1 MGLID
6 YLKEYN
12 DDQKLGFSLASIA
25 LLVAASVPAAEAKSP
40 DAVSIYLDAPL
51 VQGSFA
57 SGPGTASED
66 FNSFSAGACPT
77 TWAVGTISGVC
88 NISSVLTWGG
98 SSVGATSTSPSV
110 GGARSNYAT
119 TANNTDSFTLTL
131 AAPSK
136 YVGLYW
142 TAGSPSNKISFF
154 DGNKKIIELTTAS
167 IMELLGTA
175 PVNAADWLSIANDP
189 AAVIASGE
197 VATKYK
203 RAYYFGNPRA
213 YSSNPPTQISSVSGV
228 DPWTYLHLF
237 ASGTVE
243 FDSIQFSGG
252 GFEFDNLVVSTSAK
266 TPPTSL
272 APAGFINAEHT
283 ITFDANGGEG
293 TMEPIT
299 ANAEGNLPVNT
310 LTNANAECAFDG
322 WNTKADGSGTA
333 YADEAAFSYE
343 TNETMFAQWACP
355 EEEVPVVD
363 EVDQELAQTGSDNSP
378 ALLATFVLLAL
389 GSILLLISRRSR
401 RS

>member
-1 MGLID
+1 MI
-6 YLKEYN
+6 K
-12 DDQKLGFSLASIA
+12 KLGFSLASMA
-25 LLVAASVPAAEAKSP
+25 LLVAASVPAAGAKSP
-40 DAVSIYLDAPL
+40 DAVSVYLDAPL

-57 SGPGTASED
+57 SGPGTSSED

-77 TWAVGTISGVC
+77 TWAVGTITGVC

-110 GGARSNYAT
+110 GGVGSNYAT
-119 TANNTDSFTLTL
+119 TANNEDSFTLTL

-175 PVNAADWLSIANDP
+175 PVDAADWLSIANDP

-197 VATKYK
+197 AATKYK

-213 YSSNPPTQISSVSGV
+213 YSANPPTQMSTVSGV

-252 GFEFDNLVVSTSAK
+252 GFEFDNLVVSKSAK
-266 TPPTSL
+266 TPPASL

-343 TNETMFAQWACP
+343 TNETMFAQWDCP
-355 EEEVPVVD
+355 EEEVVVD
-363 EVDQELAQTGSDNSP
+363 DEEAELAVTGSNNSSP
-378 ALLATFVLLAL
+378 LMATIVLLVLGSALLLV
-389 GSILLLISRRSR
+389 SRRTR

>member
-1 MGLID
+1 MI
-6 YLKEYN
+6 K
-12 DDQKLGFSLASIA
+12 KLGFSLAA
-25 LLVAASVPAAEAKSP
+25 LALVAAASVPTASAKSA

-57 SGPGTASED
+57 AGTSGTTTED

-77 TWAVGTISGVC
+77 TWAVGTITGVC

-98 SSVGATSTSPSV
+98 SSVGANSTTPSI
-110 GGARSNYAT
+110 GGAGSNYAT

-131 AAPSK
+131 SAPSK

-142 TAGSPSNKISFF
+142 TAGSPSNRISFF

-175 PVNAADWLSIANDP
+175 PVDANDWLTIANDP
-189 AAVIASGE
+189 AAVIDSGIP
-197 VATKYK
+197 ATKYK

-213 YSSNPPTQISSVSGV
+213 YTANPPTEMSSVSGV

-243 FDSIQFSGG
+243 FDSVQFSGG
-252 GFEFDNLVVSTSAK
+252 GFEFDNLAVSTSAK
-266 TPPTSL
+266 TPPASL
-272 APAGFINAEHT
+272 APAGFINADHT
-283 ITFDANGGEG
+283 ATFDANGGEG

-299 ANAEGNLPVNT
+299 ANVSGNLPANT
-310 LTNANAECAFDG
+310 LTNANEECTFDG
-322 WNTKADGSGTA
+322 WNTEADGSGTA
-333 YADEAAFSYE
+333 YADGAAFSFE
-343 TNETMFAQWACP
+343 TNETMYAQWDCP
-355 EEEVPVVD
+355 EEEVAV
-363 EVDQELAQTGSDNSP
+363 EEEEKELAQTGSTNSSP
-378 ALLATFVLLAL
+378 LFATFALLAL
-389 GSILLLISRRSR
+389 GSALLLLSRRTR

>member
-1 MGLID
+1 MI
-6 YLKEYN
+6 K
-12 DDQKLGFSLASIA
+12 KLGFSLAA
-25 LLVAASVPAAEAKSP
+25 LALVAAASVPTASAKSA

-57 SGPGTASED
+57 AGTSGTTTED

-77 TWAVGTISGVC
+77 TWAVGTITGVC

-98 SSVGATSTSPSV
+98 SSVGANSTTPSI
-110 GGARSNYAT
+110 GGAGSNYAT

-131 AAPSK
+131 SAPSK

-142 TAGSPSNKISFF
+142 TAGSPSNRISFF

-175 PVNAADWLSIANDP
+175 PVDANDWLTIANDP
-189 AAVIASGE
+189 AAVVDSGIP
-197 VATKYK
+197 ATKYK

-213 YSSNPPTQISSVSGV
+213 YTANPPTEMSSVSGV

-243 FDSIQFSGG
+243 FDSVQFSGG
-252 GFEFDNLVVSTSAK
+252 GFEFDNLAVSTSAK
-266 TPPTSL
+266 TPPASL
-272 APAGFINAEHT
+272 APAGFINADHT
-283 ITFDANGGEG
+283 ATFDANGGEG

-299 ANAEGNLPVNT
+299 ANVSGNLPANT
-310 LTNANAECAFDG
+310 LTNANEECTFDG
-322 WNTKADGSGTA
+322 WNTEADGSGTA
-333 YADEAAFSYE
+333 YADGAAFSFE
-343 TNETMFAQWACP
+343 TNETMYAQWDCP
-355 EEEVPVVD
+355 EEEVAV
-363 EVDQELAQTGSDNSP
+363 EEEEKELAQTGSTNSSP
-378 ALLATFVLLAL
+378 LFATFALLAL
-389 GSILLLISRRSR
+389 GSALLLLSRRTR

>member
-1 MGLID
+1 MI
-6 YLKEYN
+6 K
-12 DDQKLGFSLASIA
+12 KLGFSLAA
-25 LLVAASVPAAEAKSP
+25 LALVAAASVPTASAKSA

-57 SGPGTASED
+57 AGTSGTTTED

-77 TWAVGTISGVC
+77 TWAVGTITGVC

-98 SSVGATSTSPSV
+98 SSVGANSTTPSI
-110 GGARSNYAT
+110 GGAGSNYAT

-131 AAPSK
+131 SAPSK

-142 TAGSPSNKISFF
+142 TAGSPSNTISFF

-175 PVNAADWLSIANDP
+175 PVDANDWLTIANDP
-189 AAVIASGE
+189 AAVVDSGIP
-197 VATKYK
+197 ATKYK

-213 YSSNPPTQISSVSGV
+213 YTANPPTEMSSVSGV

-243 FDSIQFSGG
+243 FDSVQFSGG
-252 GFEFDNLVVSTSAK
+252 GFEFDNLAVSTSAK
-266 TPPTSL
+266 TPPASL
-272 APAGFINAEHT
+272 APAGFINADHT
-283 ITFDANGGEG
+283 ATFDANGGEG

-299 ANAEGNLPVNT
+299 ANVSGNLPANT
-310 LTNANAECAFDG
+310 LTNANEECTFDG
-322 WNTKADGSGTA
+322 WNTEADGSGTA
-333 YADEAAFSYE
+333 YADGAAFSFE
-343 TNETMFAQWACP
+343 TNETMYAQWDCP
-355 EEEVPVVD
+355 EEEVAV
-363 EVDQELAQTGSDNSP
+363 EEEEKELAQTGSTNSSP
-378 ALLATFVLLAL
+378 LFATFALLAL
-389 GSILLLISRRSR
+389 GSALLLLSRRTR

>member
-1 MGLID
+1 MI
-6 YLKEYN
+6 K
-12 DDQKLGFSLASIA
+12 KLGFSLAA
-25 LLVAASVPAAEAKSP
+25 LALVSAASVPTASAKSS

-57 SGPGTASED
+57 AGTSGTTTED

-77 TWAVGTISGVC
+77 TWAVGTITGVC

-98 SSVGATSTSPSV
+98 SSVGANSTTPSI
-110 GGARSNYAT
+110 GGAGSNYAT

-131 AAPSK
+131 SAPSK

-142 TAGSPSNKISFF
+142 TAGSPSNTISFF

-175 PVNAADWLSIANDP
+175 PVDANDWLTIANDP
-189 AAVIASGE
+189 AAVVDSGIP
-197 VATKYK
+197 ATKYK

-213 YSSNPPTQISSVSGV
+213 YTANPPTEMSSVSGV

-243 FDSIQFSGG
+243 FDSVQFSGG
-252 GFEFDNLVVSTSAK
+252 GFEFDNLAVSTSAK
-266 TPPTSL
+266 TPPASL
-272 APAGFINAEHT
+272 APAGFINADHT
-283 ITFDANGGEG
+283 ATFDANGGEG

-299 ANAEGNLPVNT
+299 ANVSGNLPANT
-310 LTNANAECAFDG
+310 LTNANEECTFDG
-322 WNTKADGSGTA
+322 WNTEADGSGTA
-333 YADEAAFSYE
+333 YADGAAFSFE
-343 TNETMFAQWACP
+343 TNETMYAQWDCP
-355 EEEVPVVD
+355 EEEVAV
-363 EVDQELAQTGSDNSP
+363 EEEEKELAQTGSTNSSP
-378 ALLATFVLLAL
+378 LFATFALLAL
-389 GSILLLISRRSR
+389 GSALLLLSRRTR

>member
-1 MGLID
+1 MI
-6 YLKEYN
+6 K
-12 DDQKLGFSLASIA
+12 KLGFSLAA
-25 LLVAASVPAAEAKSP
+25 LALVAAASVPTASAKSA

-57 SGPGTASED
+57 AGTSGTTTED

-77 TWAVGTISGVC
+77 TWAVGTITGVC

-98 SSVGATSTSPSV
+98 SSVGANSTTPSI
-110 GGARSNYAT
+110 GGAGSNYAT

-131 AAPSK
+131 SAPSK

-142 TAGSPSNKISFF
+142 TAGSPSNRISFF

-175 PVNAADWLSIANDP
+175 PVDANDWLTIANDP
-189 AAVIASGE
+189 AAVIDSGIP
-197 VATKYK
+197 ATKYK

-213 YSSNPPTQISSVSGV
+213 YTANPPTQMSSVSGV

-243 FDSIQFSGG
+243 FDSVQFSGG
-252 GFEFDNLVVSTSAK
+252 GFEFDNLAVSTSAK
-266 TPPTSL
+266 TPPASL
-272 APAGFINAEHT
+272 APAGFINADHT
-283 ITFDANGGEG
+283 ATFDANGGEG

-299 ANAEGNLPVNT
+299 ANVSGNLPANT
-310 LTNANAECAFDG
+310 LTNANEECTFDG
-322 WNTKADGSGTA
+322 WNTEADGSGTA
-333 YADEAAFSYE
+333 YADGAAFSFE
-343 TNETMFAQWACP
+343 TNETMYAQWDCP
-355 EEEVPVVD
+355 EEEVAV
-363 EVDQELAQTGSDNSP
+363 EEEEKELAQTGSTNSSP
-378 ALLATFVLLAL
+378 LFATFALLAL
-389 GSILLLISRRSR
+389 GSALLLLSRRTR

>member
-1 MGLID
+1 MI
-6 YLKEYN
+6 K
-12 DDQKLGFSLASIA
+12 KLGFSLAA
-25 LLVAASVPAAEAKSP
+25 LALVAAASVPTASAKSA

-57 SGPGTASED
+57 AGTSGTTTED

-77 TWAVGTISGVC
+77 TWAVGTITGVC

-98 SSVGATSTSPSV
+98 SSVGANSTTPSI
-110 GGARSNYAT
+110 GGAGSNYAT

-131 AAPSK
+131 SAPSK

-142 TAGSPSNKISFF
+142 TAGSPSNTISFF

-175 PVNAADWLSIANDP
+175 PVDANDWLTIANDP
-189 AAVIASGE
+189 AAVVDSGIP
-197 VATKYK
+197 ATKYK

-213 YSSNPPTQISSVSGV
+213 YTANPPTEMSSVSGV

-243 FDSIQFSGG
+243 FDSVQFSGG
-252 GFEFDNLVVSTSAK
+252 GFEFDNLAVSTSAK
-266 TPPTSL
+266 TPPASL
-272 APAGFINAEHT
+272 APAGFINADHT
-283 ITFDANGGEG
+283 ATFDANGGEG

-299 ANAEGNLPVNT
+299 ANVSGNLPANT
-310 LTNANAECAFDG
+310 LTNANEECTFDG
-322 WNTKADGSGTA
+322 WNTEADGSGTA
-333 YADEAAFSYE
+333 YADGAAFSFE
-343 TNETMFAQWACP
+343 TNETMYAQWDCP
-355 EEEVPVVD
+355 EEEVAV
-363 EVDQELAQTGSDNSP
+363 EEEEKELAQTGSTNSSP
-378 ALLATFVLLAL
+378 LFATFALLAL
-389 GSILLLISRRSR
+389 GSSLLLLSRRTR

>member
-1 MGLID
+1 MI
-6 YLKEYN
+6 K
-12 DDQKLGFSLASIA
+12 KLGFSLAA
-25 LLVAASVPAAEAKSP
+25 LALVAAASVPTASAKSA

-57 SGPGTASED
+57 ASTSGTTTED

-77 TWAVGTISGVC
+77 TWAVGTITGVC

-98 SSVGATSTSPSV
+98 SSVGANSTTPSI
-110 GGARSNYAT
+110 GGAGSNYAT

-131 AAPSK
+131 SAPSK

-142 TAGSPSNKISFF
+142 TAGSPSNTISFF

-175 PVNAADWLSIANDP
+175 PVDANDWLTIANDP
-189 AAVIASGE
+189 AAVVDSGIP
-197 VATKYK
+197 ATKYK

-213 YSSNPPTQISSVSGV
+213 YTANPPTQMSSVSGV

-243 FDSIQFSGG
+243 FDSVQFSGG
-252 GFEFDNLVVSTSAK
+252 GFEFDNLAVSTSAK
-266 TPPTSL
+266 TPPASL
-272 APAGFINAEHT
+272 APAGFINADHT
-283 ITFDANGGEG
+283 ATFDANGGEG

-299 ANAEGNLPVNT
+299 ANVSGNLPANT
-310 LTNANAECAFDG
+310 LTNANEECTFDG
-322 WNTKADGSGTA
+322 WNTEADGSGTA
-333 YADEAAFSYE
+333 YADGAAFSFE
-343 TNETMFAQWACP
+343 TNETMYAQWDCP
-355 EEEVPVVD
+355 EEEVAV
-363 EVDQELAQTGSDNSP
+363 EEEEKELAQTGSTNSSP
-378 ALLATFVLLAL
+378 LFATFALLAL
-389 GSILLLISRRSR
+389 GSALLLLSRRTR

>member
-1 MGLID
+1 MI
-6 YLKEYN
+6 K
-12 DDQKLGFSLASIA
+12 KLGFSLAA
-25 LLVAASVPAAEAKSP
+25 LALVAAASVPTASAKSA

-57 SGPGTASED
+57 AGTSGTSTED
-66 FNSFSAGACPT
+66 FNSFAPGACPA
-77 TWAVGTISGVC
+77 TWGVGTIAGVC
-88 NISSVLTWGG
+88 NISSNLTWGG
-98 SSVGATSTSPSV
+98 SSVGANSTTPSV
-110 GGARSNYAT
+110 GGAGSNYAT

-131 AAPSK
+131 TAPSK

-142 TAGSPSNKISFF
+142 TAGSPSNTISFF

-175 PVNAADWLSIANDP
+175 PTGAPDWLNIANDP
-189 AAVIASGE
+189 AAVIDSGIP
-197 VATKYK
+197 ATKYK

-213 YSSNPPTQISSVSGV
+213 YTANPPTQMSSVSGV

-243 FDSIQFSGG
+243 FDSVQFSGG
-252 GFEFDNLVVSTSAK
+252 GFEFDNLAVSTSAK
-266 TPPTSL
+266 TPPASL

-283 ITFDANGGEG
+283 ATFDANGGEG

-299 ANAEGNLPVNT
+299 ANVSGNLPANT
-310 LTNANAECAFDG
+310 LTNANEECSFDG

-333 YADEAAFSYE
+333 YADGAEFSYE
-343 TNETMFAQWACP
+343 TNETMFAQWDCP
-355 EEEVPVVD
+355 EDEVVVD
-363 EVDQELAQTGSDNSP
+363 EEEKELAQTGSANSSP
-378 ALLATFVLLAL
+378 LFATFALLAL
-389 GSILLLISRRSR
+389 GSALLLLSRRTR

>member
-1 MGLID
+1 MI
-6 YLKEYN
+6 K
-12 DDQKLGFSLASIA
+12 KLGFSLAA
-25 LLVAASVPAAEAKSP
+25 LALVAAASVPTASAKSA

-57 SGPGTASED
+57 AGTSGTTTED

-77 TWAVGTISGVC
+77 TWAVGTITGVC

-98 SSVGATSTSPSV
+98 SSVGANSTTPSI
-110 GGARSNYAT
+110 GGAGSNYAT

-131 AAPSK
+131 SAPSK

-142 TAGSPSNKISFF
+142 TAGSPSNTISFF

-175 PVNAADWLSIANDP
+175 PVDANDWLTIANDP
-189 AAVIASGE
+189 AAVIDSGIP
-197 VATKYK
+197 ATKYK

-213 YSSNPPTQISSVSGV
+213 YTANPPTEMSSVSGV

-243 FDSIQFSGG
+243 FDSVQFSGG
-252 GFEFDNLVVSTSAK
+252 GFEFDNLAVSTSAK
-266 TPPTSL
+266 TPPASL
-272 APAGFINAEHT
+272 APAGFINADHT
-283 ITFDANGGEG
+283 ATFDANGGEG

-299 ANAEGNLPVNT
+299 ANVSGNLPANT
-310 LTNANAECAFDG
+310 LTNANEECTFDG
-322 WNTKADGSGTA
+322 WNTEADGSGTA
-333 YADEAAFSYE
+333 YADGAAFSFE
-343 TNETMFAQWACP
+343 TNETMYAQWDCP
-355 EEEVPVVD
+355 EEEVAV
-363 EVDQELAQTGSDNSP
+363 EEEEKELAQTGSTNSSP
-378 ALLATFVLLAL
+378 LFATFALLAL
-389 GSILLLISRRSR
+389 GSALLLLSRRTR

>member
-1 MGLID
+1 MI
-6 YLKEYN
+6 K
-12 DDQKLGFSLASIA
+12 KLGFSLAA
-25 LLVAASVPAAEAKSP
+25 LALVAAASVPTASAKSA

-57 SGPGTASED
+57 AGTSGTTTED

-77 TWAVGTISGVC
+77 TWAVGTITGVC

-98 SSVGATSTSPSV
+98 SSVGANSTTPSI
-110 GGARSNYAT
+110 GGAGSNYAT

-131 AAPSK
+131 SAPSK

-142 TAGSPSNKISFF
+142 TAGSPSNTISFF

-175 PVNAADWLSIANDP
+175 PVDANDWLTIANDP
-189 AAVIASGE
+189 AAVVDSGIP
-197 VATKYK
+197 ATKYK

-213 YSSNPPTQISSVSGV
+213 YTANPPTQMSSVSGV

-243 FDSIQFSGG
+243 FDSVQFSGG
-252 GFEFDNLVVSTSAK
+252 GFEFDNLAVSTSAK
-266 TPPTSL
+266 TPPASL
-272 APAGFINAEHT
+272 APAGFINADHT
-283 ITFDANGGEG
+283 ATFDANGGEG

-299 ANAEGNLPVNT
+299 ANVSGNLPANT
-310 LTNANAECAFDG
+310 LTNANEECTFDG
-322 WNTKADGSGTA
+322 WNTEADGSGTA
-333 YADEAAFSYE
+333 YADGAAFSFE
-343 TNETMFAQWACP
+343 TNETMYAQWDCP
-355 EEEVPVVD
+355 EEEVAV
-363 EVDQELAQTGSDNSP
+363 EEEEKELAQTGSTNSSP
-378 ALLATFVLLAL
+378 LFATFALLAL
-389 GSILLLISRRSR
+389 GSALLLLSRRTR

>member
-1 MGLID
+1 MI
-6 YLKEYN
+6 K
-12 DDQKLGFSLASIA
+12 KLGFSLAA
-25 LLVAASVPAAEAKSP
+25 LALVAAASVPTASAKSA

-57 SGPGTASED
+57 AGTSGTTTED
-66 FNSFSAGACPT
+66 FNNFAAGACPT
-77 TWAVGTISGVC
+77 TWGVGTISGVC

-98 SSVGATSTSPSV
+98 SSVGANSTTPSI
-110 GGARSNYAT
+110 GGAGSNYAT

-131 AAPSK
+131 SAPSK

-142 TAGSPSNKISFF
+142 TAGSPSNRISFF

-175 PVNAADWLSIANDP
+175 PTGAPDWLNIANDP
-189 AAVIASGE
+189 AAVIASG
-197 VATKYK
+197 TPGTSYK

-213 YSSNPPTQISSVSGV
+213 YTANPPTAMSSVSGV

-252 GFEFDNLVVSTSAK
+252 GFEFDNLAVSTSAK
-266 TPPTSL
+266 TPPASL

-283 ITFDANGGEG
+283 INFDANGGEG

-299 ANAEGNLPVNT
+299 ANAEGNLPANT
-310 LTNANAECAFDG
+310 LTNSNAECTFAG

-333 YADEAAFSYE
+333 YADGAAFSFE
-343 TNETMFAQWACP
+343 TNETMFAQWDCP
-355 EEEVPVVD
+355 EEEVVV
-363 EVDQELAQTGSDNSP
+363 EEEEKELAQTGSANSSP
-378 ALLATFVLLAL
+378 LFATFALLAL
-389 GSILLLISRRSR
+389 GSALLLLSRRTR

>member
-1 MGLID
+1 MI
-6 YLKEYN
+6 K
-12 DDQKLGFSLASIA
+12 KLGFSLAA
-25 LLVAASVPAAEAKSP
+25 LALVAAASVPTASAKSP

-57 SGPGTASED
+57 AGTSGTTTED

-77 TWAVGTISGVC
+77 TWAVGTITGVC

-98 SSVGATSTSPSV
+98 SSVGANSTTPSI
-110 GGARSNYAT
+110 GGAGSNYAT

-131 AAPSK
+131 SAPSK

-142 TAGSPSNKISFF
+142 TAGSPSNTISFF
-154 DGNKKIIELTTAS
+154 DGNKKIIELTTNS

-175 PVNAADWLSIANDP
+175 PVDANDWLTIANDP
-189 AAVIASGE
+189 AAVIDSGIP
-197 VATKYK
+197 ATKYK

-213 YSSNPPTQISSVSGV
+213 YTANPPTQMSSVSGV

-243 FDSIQFSGG
+243 FDSVQFSGG
-252 GFEFDNLVVSTSAK
+252 GFEFDNLAVSTSAK
-266 TPPTSL
+266 TPPASL

-283 ITFDANGGEG
+283 ATFDANGGEG

-299 ANAEGNLPVNT
+299 ANVSGNLPANT
-310 LTNANAECAFDG
+310 LTNANEECTFDG
-322 WNTKADGSGTA
+322 WNTEADGSGTA
-333 YADEAAFSYE
+333 YADGAAFSFE
-343 TNETMFAQWACP
+343 TNETMYAQWDCP
-355 EEEVPVVD
+355 EEEVVVG
-363 EVDQELAQTGSDNSP
+363 EEEKELAQTGSANSSP
-378 ALLATFVLLAL
+378 LFATFALLAL
-389 GSILLLISRRSR
+389 GSALLLLSRRTR

>member
-1 MGLID
+1 MI
-6 YLKEYN
+6 K
-12 DDQKLGFSLASIA
+12 KLGFSLAA
-25 LLVAASVPAAEAKSP
+25 LALVAAASVPTASAKSA

-57 SGPGTASED
+57 AGTSGTTTED

-77 TWAVGTISGVC
+77 TWAVGTITGVC

-98 SSVGATSTSPSV
+98 SSVGANSTAPSI
-110 GGARSNYAT
+110 GGAGSNYAT

-131 AAPSK
+131 SAPSK

-142 TAGSPSNKISFF
+142 TAGSPSNTISFF

-175 PVNAADWLSIANDP
+175 PVDANDWLTIANDP
-189 AAVIASGE
+189 AAVVDSGIP
-197 VATKYK
+197 ATKYK

-213 YSSNPPTQISSVSGV
+213 YTANPPTEMSSVSGV

-243 FDSIQFSGG
+243 FDSVQFSGG
-252 GFEFDNLVVSTSAK
+252 GFEFDNLAVSTSAK
-266 TPPTSL
+266 TPPASL
-272 APAGFINAEHT
+272 APAGFINADHT
-283 ITFDANGGEG
+283 ATFDANGGEG

-299 ANAEGNLPVNT
+299 ANVSGNLPANT
-310 LTNANAECAFDG
+310 LTNANEECTFDG
-322 WNTKADGSGTA
+322 WNTEADGSGTA
-333 YADEAAFSYE
+333 YADGAAFSFE
-343 TNETMFAQWACP
+343 TNETMYAQWDCP
-355 EEEVPVVD
+355 EEEVAV
-363 EVDQELAQTGSDNSP
+363 EEEEKELAQTGSTNSSP
-378 ALLATFVLLAL
+378 LFATFALLAL
-389 GSILLLISRRSR
+389 GSALLLLSRRTR